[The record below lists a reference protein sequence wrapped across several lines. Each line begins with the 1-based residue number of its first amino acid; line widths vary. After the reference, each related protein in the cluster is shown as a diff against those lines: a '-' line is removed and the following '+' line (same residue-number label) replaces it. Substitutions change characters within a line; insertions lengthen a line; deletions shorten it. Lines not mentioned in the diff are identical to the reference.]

1 VLIGHSEQV
10 IEVWQRPNGG
20 EWILSTHRTG
30 LVELPSIAA
39 TLPVSEVYRDPLAG
53 H

>member
-1 VLIGHSEQV
+1 LPVAYERTLHFPPLLVRKSFF
-10 IEVWQRPNGG
+10 
-20 EWILSTHRTG
+20 LHRTG

-53 H
+53 P